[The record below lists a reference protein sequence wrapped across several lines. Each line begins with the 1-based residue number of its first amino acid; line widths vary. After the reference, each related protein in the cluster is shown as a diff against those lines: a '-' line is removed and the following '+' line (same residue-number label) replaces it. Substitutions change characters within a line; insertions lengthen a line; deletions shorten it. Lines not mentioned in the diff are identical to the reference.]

1 MSSPFTSE
9 YFVMESFDFP
19 KPCWARNPHDV
30 FPLFI
35 SFQDLFRNFRKSLRQ
50 SSVFV
55 DFPHSEIVLYLI
67 WYVKYGGV
75 HSMVL
80 ILQTR
85 DISTAQ
91 G

>member
-1 MSSPFTSE
+1 
-9 YFVMESFDFP
+9 
-19 KPCWARNPHDV
+19 
-30 FPLFI
+30 
-35 SFQDLFRNFRKSLRQ
+35 LFRNFRKSLRQ